1 MMLGKTNISSSCYLL
16 CGKLENHLDYNFAK
30 KGQNLASIWD
40 GLTEKHNVQVIRV
53 LKMLDLSVYLLIYQF
68 IKQEPKKGR
77 EKQLCKHQGARHL
90 FLYYFH
96 TSFLMSLFFVC
107 FGQN

>member
-1 MMLGKTNISSSCYLL
+1 MLGKLIFQVLVICYVVNLRITRIIILL
-16 CGKLENHLDYNFAK
+16 K

-53 LKMLDLSVYLLIYQF
+53 LKMLGLSVYLLIYQF
-68 IKQEPKKGR
+68 TEQEPKKGR